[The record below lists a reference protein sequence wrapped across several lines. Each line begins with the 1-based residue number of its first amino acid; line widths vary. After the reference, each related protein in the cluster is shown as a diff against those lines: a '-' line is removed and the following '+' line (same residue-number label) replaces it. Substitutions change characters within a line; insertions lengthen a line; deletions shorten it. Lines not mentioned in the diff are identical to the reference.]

1 MRYVIE
7 ESRSRGGIAGVVDG
21 SAQGSLGSVETQVML
36 HVTKG
41 SVVRYGVGRAVMIA
55 LLAWPMSATSLKA
68 SGQQLPASVASDL
81 VDRALAD
88 TLELY
93 SSDGS
98 KERPGRSM
106 SWLIVVVGVL
116 PLLAIGVVMV
126 RVRWGS
132 RSAKGKSGAERK
144 IRPGPEVARRP
155 TPASMSGGTK
165 ATMQLPPHVVEILRR
180 AEQRR
185 AEAAFDAV
193 GIKPDEEPP
202 VPRPLTGGI
211 DIVVPR

>member
-1 MRYVIE
+1 
-7 ESRSRGGIAGVVDG
+7 
-21 SAQGSLGSVETQVML
+21 ML
-36 HVTKG
+36 HVNKG
-41 SVVRYGVGRAVMIA
+41 SVVRYSAGLAVVIA
-55 LLAWPMSATSLKA
+55 LLVWPMSATSLKVP
-68 SGQQLPASVASDL
+68 GQQLPASVASDL

-93 SSDGS
+93 SSDGR
-98 KERPGRSM
+98 KEQPGRSM

-116 PLLAIGVVMV
+116 LLLAIGAVIA

-132 RSAKGKSGAERK
+132 RSAKGRSGAERK
-144 IRPGPEVARRP
+144 IRPGPEVARRA
-155 TPASMSGGTK
+155 TPASISGGTK

-185 AEAAFDAV
+185 AEAALDAV
-193 GIKPDEEPP
+193 GIKPDEESP

-211 DIVVPR
+211 DIVVPRWQPGSGTWGVAPRTPPS